1 MLLKRKAFT
10 AALLSQLC
18 VSAMAAAQENQP
30 PAGSAPAAATAQ
42 ATNPAPET
50 AVGTPKRTSEEEI
63 VVTGSRIRRKD
74 LTTPAPLTVI
84 SREQV
89 ASSGKVSIGDFLQTR
104 PTQGNA
110 LNTSVNN
117 GGDGSTRVNL
127 RGLGVNRT
135 LVLVNGRRFVPGGT
149 GADATVDLNS
159 IPRASI
165 ERVEVVADGA

>member
-1 MLLKRKAFT
+1 
-10 AALLSQLC
+10 
-18 VSAMAAAQENQP
+18 
-30 PAGSAPAAATAQ
+30 Q
-42 ATNPAPET
+42 ATNPAPDA
-50 AVGTPKRTSEEEI
+50 AVGTTSKRTSEEEI

-89 ASSGKVSIGDFLQTR
+89 ASSGKVSIGDFLQTL

-149 GADATVDLNS
+149 GADATVD
-159 IPRASI
+159 
-165 ERVEVVADGA
+165 